1 MTETPAADGA
11 PKPEF
16 EGFGAIVR
24 DSLARLARLL
34 MHEEFRARLE
44 AAETAAALIQLL
56 ANQAGFKEP
65 ED

>member
-1 MTETPAADGA
+1 LP
-11 PKPEF
+11 
-16 EGFGAIVR
+16 
-24 DSLARLARLL
+24 LARLARLL